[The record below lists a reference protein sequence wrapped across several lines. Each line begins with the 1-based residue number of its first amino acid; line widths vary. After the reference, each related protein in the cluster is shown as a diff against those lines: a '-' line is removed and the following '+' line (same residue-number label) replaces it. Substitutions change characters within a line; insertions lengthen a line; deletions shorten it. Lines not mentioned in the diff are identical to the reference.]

1 MSVDRSTLPAVG
13 ADPHFRFPPVERRPL
28 PHGGGLR
35 VVVYREVPVI
45 ALMAVLLVGSADD
58 PPDAFG
64 LATLTSDLLDEG
76 AADRRALDLHDALSR
91 IGGQLD
97 IDTGYDATTVLL
109 VSLARHR
116 DRALE
121 LLADIVFRPRF
132 DPDDVERVRTLRLN
146 RLRQLRDV
154 PSARAEEAFTRH
166 LFGDGHPYGHLP
178 IGRATTLE
186 GIGPDAVR
194 AFHGRHFLVDR
205 AAFVAAGDLDADNLA
220 EAIARVVPGAHGPAT
235 GQEGVTAR
243 AGDGGGGD
251 GGTADADRGRA
262 PVPRLPAGRRIVLID
277 RPGAPQSE
285 LRVGCVAAS
294 RATPDYHALV
304 TMNAALGGQFVSR
317 INLNL
322 RERKGHTYGARS
334 WFEFRRAPGPFA
346 VQASV
351 QTSATADSV
360 REVFAELQG
369 LGADHPVTPGELD
382 LAKASLTRGYPRN
395 FETAEQL
402 ARAMAQQVVHGL
414 PDDYY
419 DRFVPTIRA
428 VDGAAVTRV
437 ATRWIPP
444 DRMTVVVVGD
454 RASVREPLA
463 QLDLGEP
470 VDDPGEPGAA

>member
-1 MSVDRSTLPAVG
+1 V
-13 ADPHFRFPPVERRPL
+13 
-28 PHGGGLR
+28 
-35 VVVYREVPVI
+35 
-45 ALMAVLLVGSADD
+45 
-58 PPDAFG
+58 
-64 LATLTSDLLDEG
+64 
-76 AADRRALDLHDALSR
+76 
-91 IGGQLD
+91 
-97 IDTGYDATTVLL
+97 
-109 VSLARHR
+109 
-116 DRALE
+116 
-121 LLADIVFRPRF
+121 
-132 DPDDVERVRTLRLN
+132 
-146 RLRQLRDV
+146 
-154 PSARAEEAFTRH
+154 
-166 LFGDGHPYGHLP
+166 GHL
-178 IGRATTLE
+178 
-186 GIGPDAVR
+186 
-194 AFHGRHFLVDR
+194 
-205 AAFVAAGDLDADNLA
+205 AA
-220 EAIARVVPGAHGPAT
+220 ER
-235 GQEGVTAR
+235 
-243 AGDGGGGD
+243 
-251 GGTADADRGRA
+251 
-262 PVPRLPAGRRIVLID
+262 
-277 RPGAPQSE
+277 S
-285 LRVGCVAAS
+285 
-294 RATPDYHALV
+294 TPDYYALI
-304 TMNAALGGQFVSR
+304 TLNAVLGGQFVSR